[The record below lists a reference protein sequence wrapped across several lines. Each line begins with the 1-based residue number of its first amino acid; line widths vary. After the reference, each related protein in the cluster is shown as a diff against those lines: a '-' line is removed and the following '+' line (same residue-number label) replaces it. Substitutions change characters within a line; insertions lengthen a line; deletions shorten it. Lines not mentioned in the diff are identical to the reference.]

1 LTDDDGEARGRRER
15 RERLPLDVF
24 RQDRSEN
31 GFAWLMGSNH
41 CGPPDLDVLAN

>member
-1 LTDDDGEARGRRER
+1 LTDEDSEAGGRWER

-41 CGPPDLDVLAN
+41 CGPPDPDVFAN